1 MKLLEKDYAKELK
14 MLGVTLPNVEK
25 IPVVRF
31 DEAKKMVSEKYDRRI
46 KNPYDLEPEEEH
58 LIGTLF
64 KEEYDADFVFVTHYP
79 SKNVHFMQWM
89 IHRIPHLH

>member
-31 DEAKKMVSEKYDRRI
+31 DEAKKMVSE
-46 KNPYDLEPEEEH
+46 NMTA
-58 LIGTLF
+58 G
-64 KEEYDADFVFVTHYP
+64 
-79 SKNVHFMQWM
+79 
-89 IHRIPHLH
+89 